1 MENNPLPHEIQTE
14 FVFEAKI
21 SIGSALVIGPSC
33 MGKSQ
38 LIPITGGS
46 FQGPRIQGTVI
57 PGGADWQLTRPD
69 GVMTICA
76 RYTLKADDGALIS
89 VVNKGLV
96 HMARNPDGTPLV
108 YVRTVPAFE
117 APVGPH
123 DWLNKSIFA
132 GTLTVGPAGDRS
144 VIIRVYRVF

>member
-1 MENNPLPHEIQTE
+1 MENNLLPNEIQTE
-14 FVFEAKI
+14 FIFEAKVG
-21 SIGSALVIGPSC
+21 IGSALVIGPSS

-38 LIPITGGS
+38 LIPITGGN
-46 FQGPRIQGTVI
+46 FKGPRIQGTVI

-76 RYTLKADDGALIS
+76 RYTLKVDDDAVIS

-96 HMARNPDGTPLV
+96 HMGRNPDGSPLV

-123 DWLNKSIFA
+123 DWLNKSIFV
-132 GTLTVGPAGDRS
+132 GTLTVGPPRDKC